1 MGVVVTIHKSEHL
14 STKSFPSPSCSCFF
28 SIYYTPILP
37 KFIMKCFVILAI
49 VGMAH
54 ALPQY
59 YLADT
64 LEVQAAKQQF
74 AAAYNAAASRAAAPQ
89 AVPVGIEDPSNY
101 SPAAEPYVHEEI
113 AAEPYVHI
121 QGKNA
126 AVAAPAQPAA
136 PAYTPVAPAA
146 PAYAPVQPAAHNY
159 NLNLGFPG
167 YAGYQ
172 PAAPAYQPA
181 YQPAAPATFAGTRY
195 NWKGEGVPCREQF

>member
-1 MGVVVTIHKSEHL
+1 MGS
-14 STKSFPSPSCSCFF
+14 SCFNSQKRTLSLSKF
-28 SIYYTPILP
+28 SSLHLAVHCHFFRLTTTILL

-49 VGMAH
+49 IGMAH

-64 LEVQAAKQQF
+64 PEVQAAKQQF

-89 AVPVGIEDPSNY
+89 AVPAGIEDPSNY

-113 AAEPYVHI
+113 PAEEYVHI
-121 QGKNA
+121 AGKNA

-136 PAYTPVAPAA
+136 PAYAPVAPAA
-146 PAYAPVQPAAHNY
+146 PAYAPVQAAGPNY
-159 NLNLGFPG
+159 NLNFGFPG

-181 YQPAAPATFAGTRY
+181 APATFAGTCY

>member
-1 MGVVVTIHKSEHL
+1 ML
-14 STKSFPSPSCSCFF
+14 Q
-28 SIYYTPILP
+28 
-37 KFIMKCFVILAI
+37 VILAI
-49 VGMAH
+49 IGMAH
-54 ALPQY
+54 AIPQY

-89 AVPVGIEDPSNY
+89 AVPAGIEDPSNY

-113 AAEPYVHI
+113 PAVPYVHEEYEAEPYVHI
-121 QGKNA
+121 TGKNA
-126 AVAAPAQPAA
+126 AVAAPVQPAAPAYTPAA

-146 PAYAPVQPAAHNY
+146 PAYAPVQPAGHNY

-172 PAAPAYQPA
+172 AAAPAWQ
-181 YQPAAPATFAGTRY
+181 QAA
-195 NWKGEGVPCREQF
+195 

>member
-1 MGVVVTIHKSEHL
+1 MGAV
-14 STKSFPSPSCSCFF
+14 
-28 SIYYTPILP
+28 
-37 KFIMKCFVILAI
+37 
-49 VGMAH
+49 
-54 ALPQY
+54 PQY

-89 AVPVGIEDPSNY
+89 AVPAGIEDPSNY

-113 AAEPYVHI
+113 AAVPYVHEEIEAEPYVHI

-126 AVAAPAQPAA
+126 AVSAPAQ
-136 PAYTPVAPAA
+136 PAA
-146 PAYAPVQPAAHNY
+146 PAYAPVQPAGNNY
-159 NLNLGFPG
+159 NYNLGFPG

-181 YQPAAPATFAGTRY
+181 APATFAGTCY

>member
-1 MGVVVTIHKSEHL
+1 MGS
-14 STKSFPSPSCSCFF
+14 SCFNSQKRTLSLSKF
-28 SIYYTPILP
+28 SSLHGAVHCHFFRLTTTILL

-49 VGMAH
+49 IGMAH

-64 LEVQAAKQQF
+64 PEVQAAKQQF

-89 AVPVGIEDPSNY
+89 AVPAGIEDPSNY

-113 AAEPYVHI
+113 PAEEYVHI
-121 QGKNA
+121 AGKNA

-136 PAYTPVAPAA
+136 PAYAPVAPAA
-146 PAYAPVQPAAHNY
+146 PAYAPVQAAGPNY
-159 NLNLGFPG
+159 NLNFGFPG

-172 PAAPAYQPA
+172 PAAPA
-181 YQPAAPATFAGTRY
+181 TFAGTCY